1 MKLDAQTL
9 SQMKTE
15 NKTMKHKKID
25 AHKLLS
31 AFSKLG
37 IRYYNFGTLSKK
49 GESGRK
55 VHTHD
60 YYETD
65 SISETQKESLS
76 ALFPS
81 IEFFV
86 SKSQY
91 APEIKK
97 GLVASPKAPRL
108 RELNA

>member
-1 MKLDAQTL
+1 
-9 SQMKTE
+9 
-15 NKTMKHKKID
+15 MKHKKINTY
-25 AHKLLS
+25 KLLS

-65 SISETQKESLS
+65 SISETQKESLI

-86 SKSQY
+86 SQSQY

-97 GLVASPKAPRL
+97 GLIASPKAARL

>member
-1 MKLDAQTL
+1 
-9 SQMKTE
+9 
-15 NKTMKHKKID
+15 MKHKKID
-25 AHKLLS
+25 THKLLS
-31 AFSKLG
+31 AFSKLS

-49 GESGRK
+49 GENGRK
-55 VHTHD
+55 VNTHD

-65 SISETQKESLS
+65 SISETQKESLK

-81 IEFFV
+81 IEFFI
-86 SKSQY
+86 SQSQY

-97 GLVASPKAPRL
+97 GLIASPKAARL